1 MLPEV
6 SDTVELAK
14 ALIAQPSIT
23 PADAGCQA
31 IISERLRAYHFNLVN
46 LSADT
51 VTNLWARYG
60 EAEPLLIFA
69 GHTDVVDPGPL
80 SAWHTDPFT
89 PTVQD
94 GMLIGRGAQDMKGP
108 LAAMLIAGEQFV
120 KHYPDFP
127 GSIGFAITS
136 AEEGDDYA
144 FGTPMI
150 VEHLQRTQQKVEW
163 CVIGEPSCAQTFGD
177 CIKNGRRGSLHAHLI
192 IHGLQGHVA
201 YPQIADNPIHKALPA
216 LHILQQITWCNGG
229 VYFPPTSMQI
239 VHIQAGHANVG
250 NVIPGEIH
258 VRINWRYSAELT
270 AEQIQQQVETLLTQ
284 HGLRFTVRWDLSG
297 EPFIT
302 PAGKLT
308 ELLQQTIHEVT
319 KITPQLSTTGGTSDG
334 RFLAK
339 LGCQTIEFGS
349 RNNSIHQINEQVA
362 ISELEELTLIYYR
375 LLQKLFIKEA

>member
-1 MLPEV
+1 MNVL
-6 SDTVELAK
+6 ELAE
-14 ALIAQPSIT
+14 ALIAKPSIT
-23 PADAGCQA
+23 PEDAGCQEL
-31 IISERLRAYHFNLVN
+31 ISEQLRAHHFQVTD
-46 LSADT
+46 LSADK
-51 VTNLWARYG
+51 VTNIWARYG
-60 EAEPLLIFA
+60 DAEPLVIFA

-80 SAWHTDPFT
+80 TAWNTDPFV
-89 PTVQD
+89 PTIHN

-108 LAAMLIAGEQFV
+108 LAAMLIAAQQFV
-120 KHYPDFP
+120 KDHPKFP

-144 FGTPMI
+144 FGTPII
-150 VEHLQRTQQKVEW
+150 VKHLQDTNQKVEW
-163 CVIGEPSCAQTFGD
+163 CVIGEPSCAKTFGD

-192 IHGLQGHVA
+192 IHGIQGHVA
-201 YPQIADNPIHKALPA
+201 YPDKADNPIHKSLPA
-216 LHILQQITWCNGG
+216 LNVLQNIVWCNGG

-250 NVIPGEIH
+250 NVIPGDLH

-270 AEQIQQQVETLLTQ
+270 AEDIQQQVEALLTQ
-284 HGLRFTVRWDLSG
+284 YGLNFTVRWDLSG

-308 ELLQQTIHEVT
+308 ELLQETINE
-319 KITPQLSTTGGTSDG
+319 ITGVIPELSTVGGTSDG

-349 RNNSIHQINEQVA
+349 SNNSIHQVNEQVS
-362 ISELEELTLIYYR
+362 IVELEKLTEIYYR
-375 LLQKLFIKEA
+375 LLEKLFIN